1 MGFPEIPVKLPVEG
15 KGTGGEG
22 ITQCSLIMLHGTCT
36 WEVGVEFLPQEVVD
50 VVVVSEPEPVRELPS
65 GVQDL
70 PALVPRDDLQVHLT
84 WRENGY
90 RILKTYSK
98 RYPFN
103 C

>member
-1 MGFPEIPVKLPVEG
+1 MEG
-15 KGTGGEG
+15 KGTGGG
-22 ITQCSLIMLHGTCT
+22 GNYTVLFDNVTRDVYLGSRCGVSPHRKWLT
-36 WEVGVEFLPQEVVD
+36 WF
-50 VVVVSEPEPVRELPS
+50 VRELPS